1 MIEFFNSNGF
11 QTLVTFIVGLAAYI
25 IYKVQKNDEKV
36 NAARSI
42 VLEIQNAEK
51 GIGKVRDAV
60 KKEHLDVDV
69 KILQSES
76 WSSMKRYFV
85 RDFDT
90 DEWDVISD
98 FFNKASLLDAAIAY
112 NKTAF
117 ASDVEQIRSNKQAAL
132 ARYAAEAI
140 EGAEGKTTEK
150 IRSDYDLKARAFDGL
165 YMDKQGDF
173 AYNPLKPLNDARMYL
188 EGLGNLSTTTIGQKF
203 KKMAKLK

>member
-11 QTLVTFIVGLAAYI
+11 QTLVTFTVGLAAYI
-25 IYKVQKNDEKV
+25 IYRIQKNDEKV

-60 KKEHLDVDV
+60 KKDHLDVDV

-76 WSSMKRYFV
+76 WSSMKKFFV

-90 DEWDVISD
+90 DEWDAISD
-98 FFNKASLLDAAIAY
+98 FFNKSSLLDAAIAY

-117 ASDVEQIRSNKQAAL
+117 ASDVEQIRSNKQSAL

-140 EGAEGKTTEK
+140 EKADGKNAEQ
-150 IRSDYDLKARAFDGL
+150 IRNEYDIKARAFDGL

-173 AYNPLKPLNDARMYL
+173 AYSPLKPLNDAKMYL
-188 EGLGNLSTTTIGQKF
+188 EGLNSLSTTTIGQKF
-203 KKMAKLK
+203 KKIAKLK